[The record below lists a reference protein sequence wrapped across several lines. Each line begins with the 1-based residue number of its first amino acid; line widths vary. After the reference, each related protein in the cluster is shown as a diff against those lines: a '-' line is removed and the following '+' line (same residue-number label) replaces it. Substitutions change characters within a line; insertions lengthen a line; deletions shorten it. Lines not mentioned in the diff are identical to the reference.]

1 MHTLITRIARRAA
14 RRNERGMTTSEYAV
28 GTVGACGVG
37 GVLYELASSGWF
49 QNLLEGVIGKV
60 TDLLPF

>member
-1 MHTLITRIARRAA
+1 MRTLTSTLSRRAT
-14 RRNERGMTTSEYAV
+14 RRDERGMTTSEYAV

-37 GVLYELASSGWF
+37 GILYQLAQSDWF
-49 QNLLEGVIGKV
+49 TNLLQDVISQV

>member
-1 MHTLITRIARRAA
+1 MRSTLSRIQRR
-14 RRNERGMTTSEYAV
+14 RRGEQGMTTSEYAV

-37 GVLYELASSGWF
+37 GVLYQLTQSEFFTDLFS
-49 QNLLEGVIGKV
+49 NVISNI

>member
-1 MHTLITRIARRAA
+1 
-14 RRNERGMTTSEYAV
+14 MTTSEYAV

-49 QNLLEGVIGKV
+49 QDLFKDVIGNLV
-60 TDLLPF
+60 GLLPF